1 VAEEESKIFHQ
12 NHHAFGTLLQ
22 TKCNWSTSSTT
33 RSPMGHMF
41 LLQLMTPEMALSQA
55 IGGVNPQI
63 MVLKSWGKGYFK
75 PCWVGSSQGEEHLEE
90 G

>member
-1 VAEEESKIFHQ
+1 
-12 NHHAFGTLLQ
+12 
-22 TKCNWSTSSTT
+22 
-33 RSPMGHMF
+33 MGHMF

-63 MVLKSWGKGYFK
+63 MVLESWGKGYFK
-75 PCWVGSSQGEEHLEE
+75 RWWVGSSRGEEHLEE

>member
-1 VAEEESKIFHQ
+1 
-12 NHHAFGTLLQ
+12 
-22 TKCNWSTSSTT
+22 
-33 RSPMGHMF
+33 MGHMF

-63 MVLKSWGKGYFK
+63 MVLKSWGKGYVK
-75 PCWVGSSQGEEHLEE
+75 RWWVGSSQGEEHLEE